1 VIEPGSVARERADS
15 APSPRAPALEVDEA
29 ALDVVIVTAAGA
41 RELLRDCLRS
51 IERHPPSCGRCRV
64 IVVDNASAD
73 ATPDMVRGEFPWV
86 ELVALSR
93 NIGYSSANNLAL
105 SRATSP
111 FALLLNPDTELS
123 EGAIDHAMS
132 SLSEHPD
139 AAVIGVRL
147 MRRDGSFDHAAKRS
161 FPTLLGALG
170 HFTGVGRLPAATRR
184 LAQYRAPDVDEFGC
198 GEVDAVNGAFMLVR
212 RRAVAE
218 VGLLDEGYGMYG
230 EDLDWCYRFKRA
242 GWKVLYDG
250 RATVI
255 HVKGAM
261 TVVERHGRHR
271 ALSTNLLFH
280 RAIGRFYRKFHA
292 GENRA
297 LDAAVYA
304 GLGLKLA
311 ISVARSAVARHLPR
325 R

>member
-1 VIEPGSVARERADS
+1 V
-15 APSPRAPALEVDEA
+15 EA
-29 ALDVVIVTAAGA
+29 ATLDVVIVTSDGA
-41 RELLRDCLRS
+41 RELLRHCLRS
-51 IERHPPSCGRCRV
+51 IERHPPRCGRWRV

-73 ATPDMVRGEFPWV
+73 GTPDIVRCEFPWV

-93 NIGYSSANNLAL
+93 NIGYSPANNLAL
-105 SRATSP
+105 RRTRSP

-123 EGAIDHAMS
+123 EGALDHAIG
-132 SLSEHPD
+132 SLSERPD
-139 AAVIGVRL
+139 AAVIGLRL

-184 LAQYRAPDVDEFGC
+184 LAQYRAPDIDEFGC

-212 RRAVAE
+212 RQAFAE
-218 VGLLDEGYGMYG
+218 IGLLDEGYRMYG
-230 EDLDWCYRFKRA
+230 EDLDWCYRFKQA

-255 HVKGAM
+255 HVKGSL
-261 TVVERHGRHR
+261 TVVEHHGRHR
-271 ALSTNLLFH
+271 PLSTNLLFH

-292 GENRA
+292 GENKV
-297 LDAAVYA
+297 LDAAAYA
-304 GLGLKLA
+304 GLGLKLV
-311 ISVARSAVARHLPR
+311 ISVTRSTVARHFLR
-325 R
+325 